1 MMIMRQEPILPINSL
16 LNLEISKSLMRIS
29 NSSKSWWIVWGIVFA
44 FIINIIFFIILDPYR
59 YTKKDEAVTL
69 FPVELQIESEIKELT
84 NEDSEPLEDPLST
97 SITLPEIVTSP
108 TSLPV
113 VTSRPVLSPSRTI
126 TPTQRQAVTP
136 STSLSHKGSVAP
148 TIIKPAPVAQNQP
161 AIKTLS
167 VAERCLLPNLAVYY
181 PMAAKRRHEQGS
193 VIISLQVMGDGSIQ
207 NLTVLK
213 SSGFSDLDK
222 AALDAVKTIHC
233 KAEHSQPIV
242 KTQIP
247 VDFVMH

>member
-16 LNLEISKSLMRIS
+16 IKLEISKSLMRIS
-29 NSSKSWWIVWGIVFA
+29 NSSRSWWIVWGIVFA

-84 NEDSEPLEDPLST
+84 NEDSEPLEEPPST

-108 TSLPV
+108 TSLPA
-113 VTSRPVLSPSRTI
+113 VTSRPVLSSSRTI

-136 STSLSHKGSVAP
+136 SISLSHKDSVAP

-181 PMAAKRRHEQGS
+181 PLAAKRRHEQGS
-193 VIISLQVMGDGSIQ
+193 VIISFQVMGDGSIQ

-222 AALDAVKTIHC
+222 AALNAVKTIHC

>member
-16 LNLEISKSLMRIS
+16 IKLEISKSLMRIS
-29 NSSKSWWIVWGIVFA
+29 NSSRSWWIVWGIVFA

-59 YTKKDEAVTL
+59 YTKKNEAVTL
-69 FPVELQIESEIKELT
+69 FPIELQIESEIKELT
-84 NEDSEPLEDPLST
+84 NEDSEALEDPLST
-97 SITLPEIVTSP
+97 SITPPEIVTSP
-108 TSLPV
+108 ASLPA
-113 VTSRPVLSPSRTI
+113 VTSRPVLSSSRTI

-148 TIIKPAPVAQNQP
+148 TIIKPAPAAQNQP

-167 VAERCLLPNLAVYY
+167 VAERCLLPNLADYY
-181 PMAAKRRHEQGS
+181 PLAAKRRHEQGS

-222 AALDAVKTIHC
+222 AALDAVKTIRC
-233 KAEHSQPIV
+233 KADHSQPIV